1 MSLKYVK
8 RTHSII
14 FIILTILRSLEVV
27 FIANITQQLFNW
39 VNDKKISLI
48 NLIIVAVIGLIIF
61 WIINLIYEWWYSR
74 IIKEADYNIKSIT
87 TKYLI
92 FSEKN
97 TDFLDTSFFT
107 NDLKQIEERYI
118 AAELEIV
125 TSAIQFL
132 SAVIAALFGSIPL
145 TIIFLLVSF
154 IPGISQKFFGK
165 IIEKKAENWEKKNS
179 IYTERIK
186 ETEKT
191 TQVFKLYDQ
200 ENILWKRIKKV
211 SNDLETSLQRLNFV
225 RGTSNDTVSDLAYLF
240 ITVLPIAVGVYLV
253 SVGNITFGT
262 LIMVS
267 QLSNNF
273 INPLVNI
280 TMYLNDRR
288 SSKPMWSKV
297 IVATKLIEKQHSSK
311 LSFKELNVKN
321 ASLKVGNKK
330 LFSNLSFNIKSG
342 EKVLIVAPS
351 GWGKSTFLKAL
362 IGQVKINGGTYV
374 IDNEELNGN
383 FNKAHSYFSMIN
395 QEPKLLNDTILFN
408 ITLGKNISRNEI
420 NSAIDKA
427 GLKDLI
433 KERGLDYVI
442 NKSGENL
449 SGGQKQRIEIARAI
463 IFKRPIMLADEA
475 TSSLDERTSL
485 NIHKLILLNK
495 TATVI
500 EVGHHISEEEKL
512 LFNRVINLENIADKA
527 I

>member
-288 SSKPMWSKV
+288 SSKE
-297 IVATKLIEKQHSSK
+297 T
-311 LSFKELNVKN
+311 VK
-321 ASLKVGNKK
+321 
-330 LFSNLSFNIKSG
+330 
-342 EKVLIVAPS
+342 
-351 GWGKSTFLKAL
+351 
-362 IGQVKINGGTYV
+362 
-374 IDNEELNGN
+374 
-383 FNKAHSYFSMIN
+383 
-395 QEPKLLNDTILFN
+395 
-408 ITLGKNISRNEI
+408 
-420 NSAIDKA
+420 
-427 GLKDLI
+427 
-433 KERGLDYVI
+433 
-442 NKSGENL
+442 
-449 SGGQKQRIEIARAI
+449 
-463 IFKRPIMLADEA
+463 
-475 TSSLDERTSL
+475 
-485 NIHKLILLNK
+485 
-495 TATVI
+495 
-500 EVGHHISEEEKL
+500 
-512 LFNRVINLENIADKA
+512 
-527 I
+527 

>member
-280 TMYLNDRR
+280 TMYLNDR
-288 SSKPMWSKV
+288 
-297 IVATKLIEKQHSSK
+297 
-311 LSFKELNVKN
+311 
-321 ASLKVGNKK
+321 
-330 LFSNLSFNIKSG
+330 
-342 EKVLIVAPS
+342 
-351 GWGKSTFLKAL
+351 
-362 IGQVKINGGTYV
+362 
-374 IDNEELNGN
+374 
-383 FNKAHSYFSMIN
+383 
-395 QEPKLLNDTILFN
+395 
-408 ITLGKNISRNEI
+408 
-420 NSAIDKA
+420 
-427 GLKDLI
+427 
-433 KERGLDYVI
+433 
-442 NKSGENL
+442 
-449 SGGQKQRIEIARAI
+449 
-463 IFKRPIMLADEA
+463 
-475 TSSLDERTSL
+475 
-485 NIHKLILLNK
+485 
-495 TATVI
+495 
-500 EVGHHISEEEKL
+500 
-512 LFNRVINLENIADKA
+512 
-527 I
+527 

>member
-273 INPLVNI
+273 INPRVVLV
-280 TMYLNDRR
+280 
-288 SSKPMWSKV
+288 K
-297 IVATKLIEKQHSSK
+297 
-311 LSFKELNVKN
+311 SF
-321 ASLKVGNKK
+321 
-330 LFSNLSFNIKSG
+330 
-342 EKVLIVAPS
+342 
-351 GWGKSTFLKAL
+351 
-362 IGQVKINGGTYV
+362 
-374 IDNEELNGN
+374 
-383 FNKAHSYFSMIN
+383 
-395 QEPKLLNDTILFN
+395 
-408 ITLGKNISRNEI
+408 
-420 NSAIDKA
+420 
-427 GLKDLI
+427 
-433 KERGLDYVI
+433 
-442 NKSGENL
+442 
-449 SGGQKQRIEIARAI
+449 
-463 IFKRPIMLADEA
+463 
-475 TSSLDERTSL
+475 
-485 NIHKLILLNK
+485 
-495 TATVI
+495 
-500 EVGHHISEEEKL
+500 
-512 LFNRVINLENIADKA
+512 
-527 I
+527 

>member
-288 SSKPMWSKV
+288 SSK
-297 IVATKLIEKQHSSK
+297 
-311 LSFKELNVKN
+311 
-321 ASLKVGNKK
+321 
-330 LFSNLSFNIKSG
+330 
-342 EKVLIVAPS
+342 
-351 GWGKSTFLKAL
+351 
-362 IGQVKINGGTYV
+362 
-374 IDNEELNGN
+374 
-383 FNKAHSYFSMIN
+383 
-395 QEPKLLNDTILFN
+395 
-408 ITLGKNISRNEI
+408 
-420 NSAIDKA
+420 
-427 GLKDLI
+427 
-433 KERGLDYVI
+433 
-442 NKSGENL
+442 
-449 SGGQKQRIEIARAI
+449 
-463 IFKRPIMLADEA
+463 RP
-475 TSSLDERTSL
+475 
-485 NIHKLILLNK
+485 
-495 TATVI
+495 
-500 EVGHHISEEEKL
+500 
-512 LFNRVINLENIADKA
+512 
-527 I
+527 

>member
-330 LFSNLSFNIKSG
+330 
-342 EKVLIVAPS
+342 E
-351 GWGKSTFLKAL
+351 T
-362 IGQVKINGGTYV
+362 VK
-374 IDNEELNGN
+374 
-383 FNKAHSYFSMIN
+383 
-395 QEPKLLNDTILFN
+395 
-408 ITLGKNISRNEI
+408 
-420 NSAIDKA
+420 
-427 GLKDLI
+427 
-433 KERGLDYVI
+433 
-442 NKSGENL
+442 
-449 SGGQKQRIEIARAI
+449 
-463 IFKRPIMLADEA
+463 
-475 TSSLDERTSL
+475 
-485 NIHKLILLNK
+485 
-495 TATVI
+495 
-500 EVGHHISEEEKL
+500 
-512 LFNRVINLENIADKA
+512 
-527 I
+527 

>member
-186 ETEKT
+186 ETEKLLK
-191 TQVFKLYDQ
+191 FLNYM
-200 ENILWKRIKKV
+200 IKKIYYGKG
-211 SNDLETSLQRLNFV
+211 L
-225 RGTSNDTVSDLAYLF
+225 
-240 ITVLPIAVGVYLV
+240 
-253 SVGNITFGT
+253 
-262 LIMVS
+262 
-267 QLSNNF
+267 
-273 INPLVNI
+273 
-280 TMYLNDRR
+280 RR
-288 SSKPMWSKV
+288 F
-297 IVATKLIEKQHSSK
+297 Q
-311 LSFKELNVKN
+311 
-321 ASLKVGNKK
+321 
-330 LFSNLSFNIKSG
+330 
-342 EKVLIVAPS
+342 
-351 GWGKSTFLKAL
+351 
-362 IGQVKINGGTYV
+362 
-374 IDNEELNGN
+374 
-383 FNKAHSYFSMIN
+383 MIW
-395 QEPKLLNDTILFN
+395 KHRYRD
-408 ITLGKNISRNEI
+408 
-420 NSAIDKA
+420 
-427 GLKDLI
+427 
-433 KERGLDYVI
+433 
-442 NKSGENL
+442 
-449 SGGQKQRIEIARAI
+449 
-463 IFKRPIMLADEA
+463 
-475 TSSLDERTSL
+475 
-485 NIHKLILLNK
+485 
-495 TATVI
+495 
-500 EVGHHISEEEKL
+500 
-512 LFNRVINLENIADKA
+512 
-527 I
+527 